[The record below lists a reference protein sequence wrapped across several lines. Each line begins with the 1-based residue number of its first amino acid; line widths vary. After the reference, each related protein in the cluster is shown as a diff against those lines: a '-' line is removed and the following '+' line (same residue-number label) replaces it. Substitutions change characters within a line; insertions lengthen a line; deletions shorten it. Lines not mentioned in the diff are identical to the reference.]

1 MITEKAYAKVNLFIN
16 VQDLRKDGYHNLEM
30 VNVKINLFDTIKLEE
45 IDSEGLVLVK
55 SNDLF
60 LSNQNNIVFDTAAY
74 MMHQYVGE
82 KGIVIEIDK
91 NIPFGAGLAGNSAD
105 AASIIKG
112 INRLFDLNLSNEEM
126 SEIGIRFGADV
137 PYCLNDGPAIV
148 EGVGELVTK
157 IDLDLSSKQLFLL
170 NPRIYIQT
178 KDIFTLGDRVGFD
191 TVDSKGIRQAIQ
203 KKDIN
208 SFISNMHNSL
218 QQISLDANKDVQLAY
233 DNMVSMCGTTGLI
246 MTGSGSTL
254 VKIIE
259 KGDLKVNEFM
269 KKFHDKYFMNI
280 YNFL

>member
-16 VQDLRKDGYHNLEM
+16 VQELRKDGYHNLEM
-30 VNVKINLFDTIKLEE
+30 VNVKIDLFDTIKLEE

-91 NIPFGAGLAGNSAD
+91 KIPFGAGLAGNSAD

-137 PYCLNDGPAIV
+137 PYCLIDEPAIV
-148 EGVGELVTK
+148 EGVGELITK
-157 IDLDLSSKQLFLL
+157 IDLDLSNKQLFLL

-191 TVDSKGIRQAIQ
+191 NIDSKAIRQAIQ

-208 SFISNMHNSL
+208 KFISNMHNSL
-218 QQISLDANKDVQLAY
+218 QKISID
-233 DNMVSMCGTTGLI
+233 
-246 MTGSGSTL
+246 
-254 VKIIE
+254 
-259 KGDLKVNEFM
+259 
-269 KKFHDKYFMNI
+269 
-280 YNFL
+280 

>member
-1 MITEKAYAKVNLFIN
+1 
-16 VQDLRKDGYHNLEM
+16 
-30 VNVKINLFDTIKLEE
+30 
-45 IDSEGLVLVK
+45 
-55 SNDLF
+55 
-60 LSNQNNIVFDTAAY
+60 
-74 MMHQYVGE
+74 VGE